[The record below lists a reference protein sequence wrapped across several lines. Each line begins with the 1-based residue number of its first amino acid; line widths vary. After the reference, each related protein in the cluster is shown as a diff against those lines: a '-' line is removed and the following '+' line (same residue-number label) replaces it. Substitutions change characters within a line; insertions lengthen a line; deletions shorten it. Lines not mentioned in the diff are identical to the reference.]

1 MTKRP
6 KKPLRFTHLRLE
18 NWRNFTCVDVS
29 LQRRAFL
36 IGPNESG
43 KSNFLDVFRFL
54 HDITATNGGFVT
66 AVGKPWRGGFAKL
79 KSLAAKPPSAK
90 GAEGL
95 LGESLIGVVGE
106 GHLEQVA

>member
-1 MTKRP
+1 M
-6 KKPLRFTHLRLE
+6 KPM
-18 NWRNFTCVDVS
+18 
-29 LQRRAFL
+29 QRRAFL

-79 KSLAAKPPSAK
+79 KSLAAKHHADIRICVRHPVSDDYNQ
-90 GAEGL
+90 
-95 LGESLIGVVGE
+95 SLRRITPRK
-106 GHLEQVA
+106 